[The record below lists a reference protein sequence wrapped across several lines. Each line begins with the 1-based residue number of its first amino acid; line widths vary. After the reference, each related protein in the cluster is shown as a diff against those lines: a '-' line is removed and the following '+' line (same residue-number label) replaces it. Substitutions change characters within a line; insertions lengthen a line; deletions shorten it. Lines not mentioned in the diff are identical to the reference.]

1 MYPIGTIILLNEGK
15 RKIMILNRGSLC
27 KNEEGEINYFD
38 YSGCIYPVGLDPQV
52 PMIYF
57 NEENIAQ
64 VVHEGYRDSEEQKYL
79 KLYKEWEHSSQN
91 PYPKGKVTGPLK

>member
-38 YSGCIYPVGLDPQV
+38 YSGCIYPVGHQRKKKRRLV
-52 PMIYF
+52 K
-57 NEENIAQ
+57 NN
-64 VVHEGYRDSEEQKYL
+64 S
-79 KLYKEWEHSSQN
+79 
-91 PYPKGKVTGPLK
+91 